1 MGGWGEGSCIR
12 QPFNVKGIRIL
23 NSTDLLGVSY
33 LDSRSTRQPQN
44 DDESVYAFLAR
55 SRISQWP
62 ERQVGDSPQTGIPY
76 PRTDP
81 DTH

>member
-1 MGGWGEGSCIR
+1 VGSWMG
-12 QPFNVKGIRIL
+12 QPVNEKDITIQ
-23 NSTDLLGVSY
+23 NSTDLLGASY

-44 DDESVYAFLAR
+44 DDESVYGFLAR
-55 SRISQWP
+55 SRIFQWL